1 MEGSLD
7 LDDKV
12 TFSLQV
18 KLQKKDLIA
27 QQTKNS
33 ALFYKTVTDAIK
45 DLDDQE

>member
-7 LDDKV
+7 LDDQI

-18 KLQKKDLIA
+18 KLQKKELIA

-33 ALFYKTVTDAIK
+33 ALFYTTVIDAIK
-45 DLDDQE
+45 DLDTQE